1 MGRLVALYAST
12 GKNADLAKS
21 CAEIAQNVGHEAQLI
36 DICGL
41 DFPLY
46 TPEVEEATE
55 HIDGLAELMD
65 TLSASDGWIVCA
77 PEYNGSMPP
86 VLNNMIAWLSREGDD
101 FRRLF
106 RFRRVALAT
115 VSGGGGQTCITAMRL
130 QFAHLGCTVLGRTLV
145 VNKHRPKNSASI
157 TEIIEELMS

>member
-21 CAEIAQNVGHEAQLI
+21 CAEIAQKLGHETQLV
-36 DICGL
+36 DVCGL

-46 TPEVEEATE
+46 TPEVEEANE
-55 HIDGLAELMD
+55 HIYGLVELME
-65 TLSASDGWIVCA
+65 TLSASDGWVVCA

-101 FRRLF
+101 FRKLF

-145 VNKHRPKNSASI
+145 INKHRPKNQTSI
-157 TEIIEELMS
+157 QVVIEELMS

>member
-12 GKNADLAKS
+12 GKNAGLAKS
-21 CAEIAQNVGHEAQLI
+21 CVELALELGHEADI
-36 DICGL
+36 VDICGL

-46 TPEVEEATE
+46 TPEAEAANE
-55 HIDGLAELMD
+55 QIHGLMELMG

-86 VLNNMIAWLSREGDD
+86 VLNNMIAWLSRQGDD
-101 FRRLF
+101 FRKLF

-130 QFAHLGCTVLGRTLV
+130 QFAHLGCTALGRTLII
-145 VNKHRPKNSASI
+145 NKHRPKNQASI
-157 TEIIEELMS
+157 QEIIEELMS

>member
-65 TLSASDGWIVCA
+65 SLSASDGWIVCA

-86 VLNNMIAWLSREGDD
+86 VLNKT
-101 FRRLF
+101 
-106 RFRRVALAT
+106 VKLAKR
-115 VSGGGGQTCITAMRL
+115 A
-130 QFAHLGCTVLGRTLV
+130 
-145 VNKHRPKNSASI
+145 K
-157 TEIIEELMS
+157 